1 MSNHPPVTCRW
12 TGDGFEIMPNSR
24 RMAGQY
30 FVVGQ
35 LYQLAEYQDRSWS
48 SHAHE
53 FAWLRDAWM
62 NLPEDIAVNYPTEHH
77 LRKRALIEAGYYD
90 ETIVDAGTKA
100 AALRVASWAKAQDD
114 FALVFVRDQFVIKR
128 TAKSQSRRAMKKAE
142 FQDSKQK
149 IMEIIS
155 AMIGVDPKELAANV
169 GKAA

>member
-1 MSNHPPVTCRW
+1 MTAIPPMAYNW
-12 TGDGFEIMPNSR
+12 DGESLIPR
-24 RMAGQY
+24 VPRLADRHL
-30 FVVGQ
+30 VVGET
-35 LYQLAEYQDRSWS
+35 YMMVPHEDRSDVT
-48 SHAHE
+48 HKHE

-62 NLPEDIAVNYPTEHH
+62 NLPEDIAVNYPTTEH

-155 AMIGVDPKELAANV
+155 AMIGVDPKDLAANV